1 MKNTYKCPDCKT
13 SIAIT
18 TTVHT
23 LPESIV
29 CPCESVMPL
38 SSSK

>member
-13 SIAIT
+13 SIIIS

-23 LPESIV
+23 LPESII
-29 CPCESVMPL
+29 CPCDTPMPL
-38 SSSK
+38 ASSK